1 VGSTTKRARQSS
13 SATRRSTAGGASH
26 PPQAVRVSVP
36 CLAKLNLDL
45 RVLHKRPDGFHELRT
60 IFQTISLEDT
70 LTIEFEPARRTE
82 LHLDSSVEIAD
93 NIVIKAAQ
101 AVLDDMKLNASVRF
115 SLKKA
120 IPIGGGLG
128 GGSSDAASVL
138 LALPACAQRRVSLDD
153 LHRLAAQLGSDIP
166 FFLYGGT
173 ALGLGRGTE
182 LYPIPDLGP
191 QHLVVVA
198 TGIHVSTAEA
208 YRALQRPLGPHFDE
222 QIVTDALTSPGS
234 FPILREF
241 QAVVWSST
249 HRPLGQIRLQNDFEP
264 IVFEA
269 HSDLARILRDLKRA
283 GAVNARMTGS
293 GSALFGLFSS
303 EAEAREVARQFPN
316 SIGFPARFVSRD
328 AYKKRWRNA
337 LGKLAGFSAL
347 MERDGQD

>member
-13 SATRRSTAGGASH
+13 SATRQSN
-26 PPQAVRVSVP
+26 PQRANRTQQPVRVSVP

-82 LHLDSSVEIAD
+82 LHLDSSIQITD

-101 AVLDDMKLNASVRF
+101 AVLDHMKLHASIRF
-115 SLKKA
+115 KLEKV
-120 IPIGGGLG
+120 IPIGAGLG
-128 GGSSDAASVL
+128 GGSTDAAAVL
-138 LALPACAQRRVSLDD
+138 LALPACAQQHVPLDD
-153 LHRLAAQLGSDIP
+153 IHRLAAQLGSDVP

-191 QHLVVVA
+191 QDLVVVA
-198 TGIHVSTAEA
+198 TGIHVSTADA
-208 YRALQRPLGPHFDE
+208 YRALQRPLGPPFGE
-222 QIVTDALTSPGS
+222 PIVTDALTSPGS

-241 QAVVWSST
+241 QAVVWSSI
-249 HRPLGQIRLQNDFEP
+249 HRPLSKIRLQNDFEP
-264 IVFEA
+264 VVFA
-269 HSDLARILRDLKRA
+269 THSDLARILGDLRRV

-303 EAEAREVARQFPN
+303 EAEARQVARQFPGR
-316 SIGFPARFVSRD
+316 IAFPAFFVSRD
-328 AYKKRWRNA
+328 AYKERWRKA
-337 LGKLAGFSAL
+337 LGELAGFSAL
-347 MERDGQD
+347 MESEEQG